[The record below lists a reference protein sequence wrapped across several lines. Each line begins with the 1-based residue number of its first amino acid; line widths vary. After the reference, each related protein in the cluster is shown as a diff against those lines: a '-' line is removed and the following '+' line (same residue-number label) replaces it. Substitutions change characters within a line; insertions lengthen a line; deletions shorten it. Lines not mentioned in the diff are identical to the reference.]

1 MLGSIEPTDVDA
13 NDDRPLFYV
22 TYVPPADGAY
32 VVTADI
38 EHTATAPTI
47 SGKTIT
53 VHARPPADPLP
64 QAKYQNR
71 RTGADL
77 MSGVSAAF
85 VLVPADTA
93 RPRTNDS
100 IVRAWARD
108 FEQLG
113 RDLGHAIGMVHER
126 AVKEHG

>member
-1 MLGSIEPTDVDA
+1 MLGIIEPTDVDA
-13 NDDRPLFYV
+13 NDYRPLFYV

-32 VVTADI
+32 VATADI
-38 EHTATAPTI
+38 EHTATTPTI

-53 VHARPPADPLP
+53 VHARPPAGPLP
-64 QAKYQNR
+64 QAKYQIWG
-71 RTGADL
+71 TAADL
-77 MSGVSAAF
+77 MSGASAAF

-93 RPRTNDS
+93 HTRANDS
-100 IVRAWARD
+100 IVRAWTRD

-113 RDLGHAIGMVHER
+113 RDLGRAIGMVHER